1 MCSGDFVGDDCAEAS
16 APLALDILSATGE
29 GVQRVVLQGL
39 SKNDEDWVAAVS
51 SDERVVAS
59 ASFVVVSG
67 NSGAELTWALAE
79 GASAGSSTVVTV
91 VVVEGSRVTSRQF
104 RLSVWAVDGELVG
117 AAGNLSLFTPGAQMH
132 LRDVN
137 VEQLRLRLE
146 ALSGVSI
153 STQQVVAADTDGDG
167 SLDGDELAA
176 LEARVASFGGAHDSG
191 GGSGGGMSTGVVA
204 AIAVGAIVGIGAI
217 GVLLWRARCA
227 GSTAR
232 CPSDPDGS
240 DGDAGK
246 GGKAPMRDDQ
256 ALQSL

>member
-1 MCSGDFVGDDCAEAS
+1 M
-16 APLALDILSATGE
+16 
-29 GVQRVVLQGL
+29 

-59 ASFVVVSG
+59 ASFVVVGG

-79 GASAGSSTVVTV
+79 GATAGSSTVVTV
-91 VVVEGSRVTSRQF
+91 VVVEGSRVRHIAAVPAE
-104 RLSVWAVDGELVG
+104 RWVWAVDGELVG

-146 ALSGVSI
+146 ALTVVSGVSI
-153 STQQVVAADTDGDG
+153 STQQVVAADTDDGDG

-176 LEARVASFGGAHDSG
+176 LEARVASFAGAHDSG

-232 CPSDPDGS
+232 CPTSSDPDAS

>member
-1 MCSGDFVGDDCAEAS
+1 M
-16 APLALDILSATGE
+16 
-29 GVQRVVLQGL
+29 
-39 SKNDEDWVAAVS
+39 
-51 SDERVVAS
+51 AS
-59 ASFVVVSG
+59 ASFVVVGG

-79 GASAGSSTVVTV
+79 GATAGSSTVVTV
-91 VVVEGSRVTSRQF
+91 VVVEGSRVRHIAAVPAE
-104 RLSVWAVDGELVG
+104 RWVWAVDGELVG

-146 ALSGVSI
+146 ALTEVSGVSI
-153 STQQVVAADTDGDG
+153 STQQVVAADTDDGDG

-176 LEARVASFGGAHDSG
+176 LEARVASFAGAHDSG

>member
-1 MCSGDFVGDDCAEAS
+1 MPFCTEFRCGARGSSEIVKIKAYQSSSCVAAAEAYEGEER
-16 APLALDILSATGE
+16 PL
-29 GVQRVVLQGL
+29 R
-39 SKNDEDWVAAVS
+39 
-51 SDERVVAS
+51 
-59 ASFVVVSG
+59 
-67 NSGAELTWALAE
+67 
-79 GASAGSSTVVTV
+79 
-91 VVVEGSRVTSRQF
+91 
-104 RLSVWAVDGELVG
+104 
-117 AAGNLSLFTPGAQMH
+117 
-132 LRDVN
+132 
-137 VEQLRLRLE
+137 
-146 ALSGVSI
+146 
-153 STQQVVAADTDGDG
+153 
-167 SLDGDELAA
+167 LAA

>member
-1 MCSGDFVGDDCAEAS
+1 MRRDVS
-16 APLALDILSATGE
+16 ATSAGHLVAATGE
-29 GVQRVVLQGL
+29 GAQGV

-59 ASFVVVSG
+59 ASFVVVGG

-79 GASAGSSTVVTV
+79 GATAGSSTVVTV

-176 LEARVASFGGAHDSG
+176 LEARVASFAGAHDSG

-232 CPSDPDGS
+232 CPTSSDPDAS

>member
-1 MCSGDFVGDDCAEAS
+1 M
-16 APLALDILSATGE
+16 
-29 GVQRVVLQGL
+29 
-39 SKNDEDWVAAVS
+39 N
-51 SDERVVAS
+51 
-59 ASFVVVSG
+59 
-67 NSGAELTWALAE
+67 
-79 GASAGSSTVVTV
+79 TV
-91 VVVEGSRVTSRQF
+91 
-104 RLSVWAVDGELVG
+104 
-117 AAGNLSLFTPGAQMH
+117 
-132 LRDVN
+132 
-137 VEQLRLRLE
+137 
-146 ALSGVSI
+146 LSGVSI

-232 CPSDPDGS
+232 CPSDPDAS

>member
-1 MCSGDFVGDDCAEAS
+1 M
-16 APLALDILSATGE
+16 
-29 GVQRVVLQGL
+29 
-39 SKNDEDWVAAVS
+39 
-51 SDERVVAS
+51 AS
-59 ASFVVVSG
+59 ASFVVVGG

-79 GASAGSSTVVTV
+79 GATAGSSTVVTV

-232 CPSDPDGS
+232 CPTSSDPDAS